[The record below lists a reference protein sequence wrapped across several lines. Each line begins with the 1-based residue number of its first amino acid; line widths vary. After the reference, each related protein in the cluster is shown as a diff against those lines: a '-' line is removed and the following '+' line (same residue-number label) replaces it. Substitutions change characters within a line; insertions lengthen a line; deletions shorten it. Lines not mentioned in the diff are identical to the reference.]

1 MLQKEKQASKRMQE
15 RNWLW
20 LGSNEMTKRPLL
32 EPNRAKVQMQRTERQ
47 NLQFQPLVETKNFK
61 LFFKTKRTRQ
71 KLCNLKYED
80 GG

>member
-1 MLQKEKQASKRMQE
+1 MQE
-15 RNWLW
+15 RNW

-47 NLQFQPLVETKNFK
+47 NLQFLTSKKK
-61 LFFKTKRTRQ
+61 LTVSTLGRNKKIQAFFKTKRTRQ